1 MKKILV
7 TGGCGFIGSHTIV
20 DLIENGFEVVCADS
34 NERSNSESLNAV
46 KEITGTEVPHY
57 QVDLCDLDATRK
69 VFEENTDISGII
81 HFAAYKA
88 VGESVE
94 KPILYYQ
101 NNLNSLANI
110 LTCIEEF
117 GVKHFIFSS
126 SCSVYGNADEL
137 PVTESTP
144 TKEAESPYAHTKQI
158 GEGIIQNFAKVS
170 PDSSFIAL
178 RYFNP
183 AGAHP
188 SALLGEASFDKPSNL
203 VPVITDTAS
212 GKRDKM
218 MVFGTDYNTR
228 DGSCVRDYIYIMDLA
243 NAHTKSLQYLQNQKN
258 TSNYEIFNVGIGEG
272 ATVLEAIKAFEKVTG
287 MKLNYELADRRPGD
301 IEAIY
306 SNYEYAAKTLDWEPK
321 GSIEDIMRTAWAWQQ
336 NRPEWSF
343 SSNRG
348 EV

>member
-1 MKKILV
+1 MKILV
-7 TGGCGFIGSHTIV
+7 TGGCGYIGSHTIV
-20 DLIENGFEVVCADS
+20 DLIDNGYEVVCVDS
-34 NERSNSESLNAV
+34 NERSNAGALDGV
-46 KEITGTEVPHY
+46 KQITGVEVPHY
-57 QVDLCDLDATRK
+57 QIDLCDLEATRK
-69 VFEENTDISGII
+69 VFEAHRDISGII

-94 KPILYYQ
+94 KPLLYYQ
-101 NNLNSLANI
+101 NNLNSLANV
-110 LTCIEEF
+110 LACIKEF
-117 GVKHFIFSS
+117 EVKYFIFSS
-126 SCSVYGNADEL
+126 SCSIYGNADEL
-137 PVTESTP
+137 PVTEFTP
-144 TKEAESPYAHTKQI
+144 MKTAESPYAHTKQI
-158 GEGIIQNFAKVS
+158 GEGVISHFAKIH
-170 PDSSFIAL
+170 PKSSFISL

-212 GKRDKM
+212 GKREKM

-243 NAHTKSLQYLQNQKN
+243 NAHTKSLQRLQSQRNE
-258 TSNYEIFNVGIGEG
+258 SNYEVFNLGIGEG
-272 ATVLEAIKAFEKVTG
+272 VTVLEALNAFEKVTG
-287 MKLNYELADRRPGD
+287 MKLNYELAERRPGD

-306 SNYEYAAKTLDWEPK
+306 SNYEYAAKALDWKPK

-343 SSNRG
+343 RSG
-348 EV
+348 KG

>member
-1 MKKILV
+1 MKILV
-7 TGGCGFIGSHTIV
+7 TGGCGYIGSHTIV
-20 DLIENGFEVVCADS
+20 DLIDNGYEVICADS
-34 NERSNSESLNAV
+34 NERSNAGALDSV
-46 KEITGTEVPHY
+46 KQITGVEVPHF
-57 QVDLCDLDATRK
+57 QVNLCDLEATRK
-69 VFEENTDISGII
+69 IFEAHRDISGII

-94 KPILYYQ
+94 KPLLYYQ
-101 NNLNSLANI
+101 NNLNSLANV
-110 LTCIEEF
+110 LACIEEF
-117 GVKHFIFSS
+117 KVKYFIFSS
-126 SCSVYGNADEL
+126 SCSIYGNADEL

-144 TKEAESPYAHTKQI
+144 MKTAESPYAHTKQI
-158 GEGIIQNFAKVS
+158 GEGIISNFAKIQ
-170 PDSSFIAL
+170 PKSSFISL

-243 NAHTKSLQYLQNQKN
+243 NAHTKSLQRLQSQRNE
-258 TSNYEIFNVGIGEG
+258 SNYEVFNVGIGEG
-272 ATVLEAIKAFEKVTG
+272 VTVLEALNAFEKVTG
-287 MKLNYELADRRPGD
+287 IKLNYELADRRPGD
-301 IEAIY
+301 VEAIY
-306 SNYEYAAKTLDWEPK
+306 SNYEYAAKALDWEPK

-343 SSNRG
+343 KSG
-348 EV
+348 G